1 MRHPTPTPAPRLP
14 RPLLRMLVACLTAVA
29 ALATDA
35 RPVAAQ
41 FGAVESLAS
50 RVSDLSFY
58 YGRGGSSAG
67 STLGGST
74 FGLTSFGVELLFEV
88 AQIPSAA
95 ARRERAEAEPA
106 TQRVL
111 REVEVRYTGDGT
123 ADTVYHYDVV
133 RSEPPAYGPDDILWT
148 LEVGIGYGQ
157 VQGLELSG
165 TSLDLNAMIRTL
177 PSITL
182 YMSYEPWGTYLGL
195 RTGFLRTYAL
205 QVIDGDGTVYPGKA
219 EAFMMGGLV
228 GYAIGLGPTYLFTE
242 AGYTARSFPSVEW
255 SAQEPLPAGVP
266 RDLDVSGWGISMGLQ
281 FPVR

>member
-1 MRHPTPTPAPRLP
+1 MRHATPTASLARTLA
-14 RPLLRMLVACLTAVA
+14 RIAAACLAAVA

-41 FGAVESLAS
+41 FGPVEALA
-50 RVSDLSFY
+50 RHVSDLSFY
-58 YGRGGSSAG
+58 YGRGGSASNGA
-67 STLGGST
+67 LDDDPV
-74 FGLTSFGVELLFEV
+74 GLTSFGVELLFEV

-95 ARRERAEAEPA
+95 ARRERAEAQPA
-106 TQRVL
+106 SHRVL
-111 REVEVRYTGDGT
+111 REVEVRYAEDGT

-157 VQGLELSG
+157 VQGLELSSA
-165 TSLDLNAMIRTL
+165 SLDLNAMIRTL

-255 SAQEPLPAGVP
+255 SAQGPLPSGVP

>member
-1 MRHPTPTPAPRLP
+1 MRRPTSA
-14 RPLLRMLVACLTAVA
+14 RPLSRAVPGIVVPWLA
-29 ALATDA
+29 TVIALAADA
-35 RPVAAQ
+35 RPLVAQ
-41 FGAVESLAS
+41 FGPVEALA
-50 RVSDLSFY
+50 RHVSDLSFY
-58 YGRGGSSAG
+58 YGRGGSASNGA
-67 STLGGST
+67 LDDDPL
-74 FGLTSFGVELLFEV
+74 GLTSFGVELLFEV

-95 ARRERAEAEPA
+95 ARRERAEATPG
-106 TQRVL
+106 TRRVL
-111 REVEVRYTGDGT
+111 REVEVRYAGDGA
-123 ADTVYHYDVV
+123 ADTVYHYEVV
-133 RSEPPAYGPDDILWT
+133 RSEPPGYGPDDILWT

-157 VQGLELSG
+157 VQGLELQSA
-165 TSLDLNAMIRTL
+165 SLDLNAMIRTL

-205 QVIDGDGTVYPGKA
+205 QVIDGAGTIYPGKA

-255 SAQEPLPAGVP
+255 GAQAPLPTGVP

-281 FPVR
+281 FPVQ

>member
-1 MRHPTPTPAPRLP
+1 MRRPTPTPSPRPALP
-14 RPLLRMLVACLTAVA
+14 RIAVACLAAVI
-29 ALATDA
+29 ALAFHT
-35 RPVAAQ
+35 RPATAQ

-67 STLGGST
+67 SALAGNT

-88 AQIPSAA
+88 AQVPSAA
-95 ARRERAEAEPA
+95 ARRERAEAQPG
-106 TQRVL
+106 TRRVL
-111 REVEVRYTGDGT
+111 REVEVRYAEDGT

-157 VQGLELSG
+157 VQGLELRSAD
-165 TSLDLNAMIRTL
+165 LDLNAMIRTL
-177 PSITL
+177 PSISL

-205 QVIDGDGTVYPGKA
+205 QVVDGAGTVYAGNA
-219 EAFMMGGLV
+219 EAFMMGALV

-255 SAQEPLPAGVP
+255 SAQAPLPAGVP